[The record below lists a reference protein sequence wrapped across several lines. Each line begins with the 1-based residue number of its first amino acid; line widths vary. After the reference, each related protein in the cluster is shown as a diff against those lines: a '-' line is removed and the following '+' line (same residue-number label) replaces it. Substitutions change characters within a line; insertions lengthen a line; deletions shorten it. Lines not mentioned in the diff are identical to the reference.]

1 MSEKKGTKKGRRRT
15 APLFLF
21 LGCIRKDFLSVD
33 QSSDDSLEMAIV
45 YAGSILTVY
54 NLRPYARG
62 DLPGSLIAAARRNFN
77 SRPCT
82 RGDDEHENAAV
93 CGLIFQIHAPAR
105 GATDAY
111 YDRLL
116 REYISIHAPARGATR
131 CDGAAGRG
139 GADFNSRPCTRG
151 DAEMYAK
158 EAVKHKFQFTP
169 LYEGRRRWN
178 WWSWCCRYFNS
189 RPCTRGDAGDDSPAS
204 VAQYFNS
211 RPCTRGDLGLPAWLA
226 RDYQYFNSRPCT
238 RGDRWERDT
247 HGQPGEFQFTP
258 LHEGRHNRN
267 RLRHETPLF
276 QFTPL
281 HEGRPAA

>member
-105 GATDAY
+105 GATDADKPWLKAFEFQFTPLHEGRRY
-111 YDRLL
+111 TVRRS
-116 REYISIHAPARGATR
+116 REPGGISIHAPARGATL
-131 CDGAAGRG
+131 DI
-139 GADFNSRPCTRG
+139 
-151 DAEMYAK
+151 
-158 EAVKHKFQFTP
+158 
-169 LYEGRRRWN
+169 RRM
-178 WWSWCCRYFNS
+178 
-189 RPCTRGDAGDDSPAS
+189 
-204 VAQYFNS
+204 
-211 RPCTRGDLGLPAWLA
+211 
-226 RDYQYFNSRPCT
+226 
-238 RGDRWERDT
+238 
-247 HGQPGEFQFTP
+247 
-258 LHEGRHNRN
+258 
-267 RLRHETPLF
+267 
-276 QFTPL
+276 
-281 HEGRPAA
+281 